1 MIILSFVI
9 PTIAFLIY
17 CIKYEKYSAKDNKL
31 SISGVE
37 VIEKVLERHQITNY
51 YTVEDKS
58 LLVSQYSGHRKII
71 KLSSKCFHGES
82 LFNIVIGTYLA
93 GLIIYE
99 QKDNKL
105 LNILN
110 KLRSII
116 DILCIFGVVAL
127 LVSLATTSLYYI
139 KISIGIVF
147 VINLFY
153 LIYTFATNNTIKK
166 INIELIKSNLVNK
179 DELPY
184 TKDIINSIKYR
195 NISSIYLVFFNFI
208 YKLFKRA

>member
-1 MIILSFVI
+1 M
-9 PTIAFLIY
+9 
-17 CIKYEKYSAKDNKL
+17 
-31 SISGVE
+31 
-37 VIEKVLERHQITNY
+37 
-51 YTVEDKS
+51 
-58 LLVSQYSGHRKII
+58 
-71 KLSSKCFHGES
+71 
-82 LFNIVIGTYLA
+82 
-93 GLIIYE
+93 
-99 QKDNKL
+99 
-105 LNILN
+105 
-110 KLRSII
+110 
-116 DILCIFGVVAL
+116 